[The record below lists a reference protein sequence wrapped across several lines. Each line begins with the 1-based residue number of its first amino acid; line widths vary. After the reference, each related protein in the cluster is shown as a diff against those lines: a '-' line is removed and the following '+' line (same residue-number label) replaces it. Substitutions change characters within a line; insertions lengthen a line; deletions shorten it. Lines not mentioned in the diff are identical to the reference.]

1 MVEKTLSLP
10 EDALVSMLKSL
21 PEDVLVDVF
30 WKTLVESD
38 VSPLTVEEKNDLLKG
53 VKEFEDGKTIKWENM
68 R

>member
-1 MVEKTLSLP
+1 MVEKTLPLP

-38 VSPLTVEEKNDLLKG
+38 VSPLTIEEKNDLLKG

>member
-1 MVEKTLSLP
+1 MKTKTLTMP

-21 PEDVLVDVF
+21 SEESLINVF

-38 VSPLTVEEKNDLLKG
+38 IYPLTEEEIQETYKAKIELEKG
-53 VKEFEDGKTIKWENM
+53 ETVGWEDI

>member
-1 MVEKTLSLP
+1 MVEKTLPLP

-30 WKTLVESD
+30 WKALVESD
-38 VSPLTVEEKNDLLKG
+38 VSPLTIEEKNDLLKG